1 MLMSIIWIDGGSIKP
16 WIYNNAFLSW
26 LTKYNASLTFAVC
39 FMLLMWIIG
48 YVLDKKKIYIK
59 V

>member
-1 MLMSIIWIDGGSIKP
+1 L
-16 WIYNNAFLSW
+16 A
-26 LTKYNASLTFAVC
+26 FAVC